1 MVGITRENLTQ
12 FNNEG
17 FFLAKGLLDSENYL
31 GPIKAEYKE
40 VLDKAVLDLQTRGI
54 IENNHME
61 LSFEKR
67 ISQVLEE
74 SDGEL
79 NKYLD
84 ITLPQKD
91 INSQTPMHCG
101 PAVFNLIRNSK
112 LLDAVEQFIG
122 SEIYSN
128 PTQHVR
134 IKPPAHY
141 LAGTTRV
148 LSEIDTTVWHQDA
161 GTGTSDAD
169 HTKTLTVWISVTEA
183 SLENGCLMV
192 APKSHRKGLA
202 LHCHDK
208 RANYSRQSIP
218 ERLIGEHREPI
229 ETNPGDVIFLSK
241 YIMHSSLLNLSENIR
256 WSLDLRY
263 NSIGEANGRAWFP
276 GFVSRSKSK
285 PESEISDA
293 SIWKMLW
300 ERVREKL
307 THTPPSSFQ
316 RWSEDDPNCA

>member
-1 MVGITRENLTQ
+1 MVEITRENLTQ

-17 FFLAKGLLDSENYL
+17 FFVAKGLLDPEIDL

-40 VLDKAVLDLQTRGI
+40 VLDNAVSDLQARGI
-54 IENNHME
+54 IKNNYME
-61 LSFEKR
+61 LPFEKR
-67 ISQVLEE
+67 IFRVIEE

-169 HTKTLTVWISVTEA
+169 HTNTLTVWISVTGA
-183 SLENGCLMV
+183 SIENGCLMV

-218 ERLIGEHREPI
+218 ERLIGEDREPI
-229 ETNPGDVIFLSK
+229 ETSPGDVIFLSK
-241 YIMHSSLLNLSENIR
+241 YTMHSSLPNLSENIR

-263 NSIGEANGRAWFP
+263 NPIGQPTGRAWFP
-276 GFVSRSKSK
+276 GFIARSKSK
-285 PESEISDA
+285 PESEMNDP
-293 SIWKMLW
+293 SIWKLSW
-300 ERVREKL
+300 GRAREKL
-307 THTPPSSFQ
+307 TRTPPSSFQ

>member
-1 MVGITRENLTQ
+1 MIGITEENLIQ
-12 FNNEG
+12 FNRDG
-17 FFLAKGLLDSENYL
+17 FFLAKGLLDPAIDL
-31 GPIKAEYKE
+31 GPIKAEYRS

-54 IENNHME
+54 IKKNYIE
-61 LSFEKR
+61 LPFEKR
-67 ISQVLEE
+67 ISQVLED

-91 INSQTPMHCG
+91 INSKTPMHCG

-112 LLDAVEQFIG
+112 LLDAVEPFIG
-122 SEIYSN
+122 PEIYSN

-169 HTKTLTVWISVTEA
+169 HTNTLTVWISVTET
-183 SLENGCLMV
+183 SIENGCLMV
-192 APKSHRKGLA
+192 APKSHLKGLV

-218 ERLIGEHREPI
+218 ERLIGEVREPI
-229 ETNPGDVIFLSK
+229 ETEPGDVIFLSK
-241 YIMHSSLLNLSENIR
+241 YTMHSSLLNLSENIR

-263 NSIGEANGRAWFP
+263 NPVGQPTGRAWFP
-276 GFVSRSKSK
+276 GFVARSKSN
-285 PESEISDA
+285 PGSEMSDSSTWKIS
-293 SIWKMLW
+293 W
-300 ERVREKL
+300 ERARKKL
-307 THTPPSSFQ
+307 TRTPPSSFQ